1 MCGRYGL
8 TTPEKMEEHYGLT
21 GLTQTFKPRY
31 NVSPTQKMP
40 VIDLPQ
46 HVEEMYWGLIPF
58 WARDIKKIKPQI
70 NARAEGIENKP
81 MFRKPF
87 RLQRCLVPATG
98 FFEWKQSKD
107 GKIPYYFKL
116 KNSKIFSFAGLYDIW
131 KNDKGEEVKSYTI
144 ITTMPNETVG
154 KVHNRMPVM
163 LEKEGEEGWINPD
176 ETEPER
182 LLSYLKPFPDELM
195 ESYPVSTAVNI
206 PSNDVASI
214 LEPLTKNSE

>member
-1 MCGRYGL
+1 MCGRYGF
-8 TTPEKMEEHYGLT
+8 TTPEKMEEHYGLSD
-21 GLTQTFKPRY
+21 LTKSFKPRY

-40 VIDLPQ
+40 VIDQPQ

-58 WARDIKKIKPQI
+58 WAKDIKKIKPQI

-81 MFRKPF
+81 TFRKPF

-98 FFEWKQSKD
+98 FFEWKQTKD

-116 KNSKIFSFAGLYDIW
+116 KNDDMFSFAGLYDIW

-154 KVHNRMPVM
+154 RVHNRMPVM
-163 LEKEGEEGWINPD
+163 LEKEDEENWINPD

-182 LLSYLKPFPDELM
+182 LLNYLKPFPDDLM

-214 LEPLTKNSE
+214 LEPLSKNSE